1 MTSESAKLKHHHH
14 HHSDLELPNPHAHQG
29 PEETFENLLMMLEAQ
44 FGSNIAPIERPRIPS
59 GIRANRTTKADPSV
73 SAAVKTKSV
82 AAGETPAESQEDES
96 TEEIEAAE
104 LARLQA
110 LGIPYPGI
118 EIKVDKHV
126 ARYGSKI
133 SRSSVQ
139 TPCSGIESAWSLN
152 GPWRLSRACGGKG
165 IRQPEP
171 QMERKATRRWLFQRV
186 MRLRQGPK
194 YVFPNL

>member
-73 SAAVKTKSV
+73 SAAVKTKSD

-126 ARYGSKI
+126 ARVWLENFEVECANTVLRDRVRVVIERAVETVSSMWGEGHPAARASNETQGNKEVAVSK
-133 SRSSVQ
+133 SNE
-139 TPCSGIESAWSLN
+139 IEA
-152 GPWRLSRACGGKG
+152 RA
-165 IRQPEP
+165 
-171 QMERKATRRWLFQRV
+171 
-186 MRLRQGPK
+186 
-194 YVFPNL
+194 